1 MACITRDAIL
11 FFFRQDVDPNDDTLM
26 VLMEGM
32 AVEKNGKV
40 YTVKSVSWTVLVNFL
55 QNKYIMAVV
64 SQLSFM
70 NSETAWDKIYFQQN
84 I

>member
-40 YTVKSVSWTVLVNFL
+40 YTVKSVS
-55 QNKYIMAVV
+55 
-64 SQLSFM
+64 
-70 NSETAWDKIYFQQN
+70 
-84 I
+84 

>member
-1 MACITRDAIL
+1 MSFKEGTLFEIFTILIKCNIWFYSSVMACITRDAIL

-40 YTVKSVSWTVLVNFL
+40 YTVTSVS
-55 QNKYIMAVV
+55 
-64 SQLSFM
+64 
-70 NSETAWDKIYFQQN
+70 
-84 I
+84 